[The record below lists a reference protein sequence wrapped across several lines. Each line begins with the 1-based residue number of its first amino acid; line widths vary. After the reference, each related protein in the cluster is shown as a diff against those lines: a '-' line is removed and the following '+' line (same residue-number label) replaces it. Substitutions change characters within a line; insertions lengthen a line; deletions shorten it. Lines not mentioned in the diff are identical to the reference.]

1 MSMWTVETCG
11 LALAEIRLR
20 EDLGGA
26 LPGNP
31 PLGGAC
37 VDVRPDTLCEPL
49 SLPHQHFFR
58 PFEGPAH
65 RVPTWT
71 IRVRTDQGQVLT
83 PACPPP

>member
-31 PLGGAC
+31 PLGGC
-37 VDVRPDTLCEPL
+37 LC
-49 SLPHQHFFR
+49 R
-58 PFEGPAH
+58 
-65 RVPTWT
+65 
-71 IRVRTDQGQVLT
+71 
-83 PACPPP
+83 C